1 MPQRVDAWLRHQ
13 QHRWI
18 RPDAARY
25 LRPDAARFLKPKSD
39 TARVYPALERKF
51 PGQNR
56 LPDGDGGGQYTFGRM
71 NGVADD
77 ADRPRVIIT
86 KPDEPRETEGDG
98 GDGDGVG
105 AGDFLG
111 IGNFLQSIFAA
122 ASNLPGIGH
131 NRGPKLEDP
140 PKLPQT
146 RPRRLSPDLRKAAN
160 WLLRARSPQQFAAT
174 VAFLGVLWGITWVR
188 EKFDEI
194 ITDLDPPKT
203 LEELSA
209 AVHRR
214 RAGTEL
220 HHFKMERHVAM
231 DRGMSPSEVD
241 APHNLI
247 RIPVLKHRQISD
259 WYRQPND
266 DHGGLTPR
274 QFLADKPAADHER
287 VGIEALIQFGVLKP

>member
-1 MPQRVDAWLRHQ
+1 MSQRADAWLRHQ
-13 QHRWI
+13 QHRWM

-25 LRPDAARFLKPKSD
+25 LRPDAANFLKPGSD
-39 TARVYPALERKF
+39 TAKVYPALERKF

-71 NGVADD
+71 NGGADD

-98 GDGDGVG
+98 GDGDGSG
-105 AGDFLG
+105 EGDFLG
-111 IGNFLQSIFAA
+111 IGNFLQSLFAA
-122 ASNLPGIGH
+122 TSNLPGIGH

-146 RPRRLSPDLRKAAN
+146 RPQRLSPDLRRAAN
-160 WLLRARSPQQFAAT
+160 WLLRARSPQHFAAT
-174 VAFLGVLWGITWVR
+174 VAFLGVLWSISWVR
-188 EKFDEI
+188 GKFDEI
-194 ITDLDPPKT
+194 ITDLDPPGT

-209 AVHRR
+209 AVFRP

-220 HHFKMERHVAM
+220 HHYKMERHVAK
-231 DRGMSPSEVD
+231 DRMSRRELD

-247 RIPVLKHRQISD
+247 RIPVLKHRQISH
-259 WYRQPND
+259 WYRQPNEKFE
-266 DHGGLTPR
+266 GLTPR
-274 QFLADKPAADHER
+274 QYLVDKPASDHER
-287 VGIEALIQFGVLKP
+287 VGIEALVLFGVLKP